1 MRQDNL
7 LLNNSTIN
15 SEFNFIPSNLYNPNT
30 NKLNYINIDSKY
42 NNINTSPV
50 TLINNVLI
58 SLSKNNIP
66 NLPIKSNNIN
76 ISSNSDIN
84 KTKCIEHFPRSTPAL
99 IINKP
104 NNINKKKILYLE
116 NLNI

>member
-50 TLINNVLI
+50 TLINNVLYLYLKI
-58 SLSKNNIP
+58 IFQIYLLN
-66 NLPIKSNNIN
+66 
-76 ISSNSDIN
+76 
-84 KTKCIEHFPRSTPAL
+84 L
-99 IINKP
+99 II
-104 NNINKKKILYLE
+104 
-116 NLNI
+116 